1 MAGYIGEQLDLEC
14 RQGTT
19 FSWDINPINGPDSL
33 PLDLTGYTLRG
44 KIKKRYS
51 DTVATMAFTASFPA
65 PTTGHARLTL
75 SASTTAVPAA
85 GKYVYDV
92 ELEDGAGTVVPL
104 YYGCFCLLPE
114 ATTA

>member
-44 KIKKRYS
+44 KIKKKYS
-51 DTVATMAFTASFPA
+51 DPAATMTFVASFPA
-65 PTTGHARLTL
+65 PSTGHGRLTL
-75 SASTTAVPAA
+75 SASTTAVPDA
-85 GKYVYDV
+85 GRYVYDV

-114 ATTA
+114 VTTA